1 MNQNRLLTDRL
12 SILFLQYVFPS
23 IIAMVLSG
31 IQGMVDGIFLGNFVG
46 SNAMASVNIATP
58 FLQLI
63 IGSAMIVCTGTL
75 SYLGRIIG
83 ENNINT
89 AKDIFKSALIGLG
102 VISITILLS
111 GVLFHDKISVLLGAN
126 QALFEFTSDYLLVI
140 SIFTPFIE
148 FMLLFGF
155 VNRLL
160 GKPQLYLYATVV
172 CLISNVVLDFV
183 FLKVFNLGIIGAAM
197 ATGISYLLGFLIV
210 LKPIISRKNI
220 VNIFEGRFRGNLF
233 LKAVQNGSSEGV
245 TYISTALTLFLFNL
259 AFIHFAGENGVAAFT
274 VINYIGNFVTLI
286 MFGISDGISSIVSC
300 NYGAGNLKRIRKTFY
315 TATAIN
321 FIIGGICVLIL
332 FLFSKS
338 LITVFLKENF
348 AVINM
353 ACAGAKIYAFS
364 FLFNGFNIIQSGYH
378 TAVGNALN
386 SFLIAASRGILCIL
400 IGIMIFPAI
409 LGLNGI
415 WITLP
420 FAEIMTLGF
429 CLILMMKN
437 KKLYFGNEQKS

>member
-1 MNQNRLLTDRL
+1 MNRKRLLTDRL

-46 SNAMASVNIATP
+46 SNAMASVNIANP

-140 SIFTPFIE
+140 SIFTPFIA

-315 TATAIN
+315 TAATIN
-321 FIIGGICVLIL
+321 FIIGGSCVLIL
-332 FLFSKS
+332 LLFSKS
-338 LITVFLKENF
+338 LIAVFLKENF
-348 AVINM
+348 AVIEM
-353 ACAGAKIYAFS
+353 ACTGAKIYAFS

-386 SFLIAASRGILCIL
+386 SFLIAAGRGILGIL

-437 KKLYFGNEQKS
+437 KRLYFGNE